1 MHLRGVGVMATPGLL
16 ADLWRGSVFVA
27 FAGEGLR
34 GGGVGGGR
42 WGERVIGLLVASR
55 L

>member
-1 MHLRGVGVMATPGLL
+1 MHLRSVGVMATPGLL

-27 FAGEGLR
+27 FAGVGVR

-42 WGERVIGLLVASR
+42 CGERVMGLLLTSR